1 MLPRT
6 SREGQL
12 IKAHDKKSTV
22 MGKVTKHALRPLGT
36 HHKRRSSPDVIF
48 LYDDAIF
55 F

>member
-22 MGKVTKHALRPLGT
+22 MGKVTKHALRPLG
-36 HHKRRSSPDVIF
+36 HSRQVKLRSPKF
-48 LYDDAIF
+48 H
-55 F
+55 